1 MADVRI
7 NGRRYPSLQS
17 IDSVQVLYQ
26 RLELIAQESAS
37 EITGLLLDGKDIDLE
52 NIVRYKISLH
62 AEDKV
67 EVHMETVQQMS
78 FECLQVA
85 QEIAELLVFDIKV
98 ATLNVWDGT
107 SQQLKTLETLLQDS
121 EKFLLLA
128 ARPLELMN
136 ADSSKL
142 PAAAKQCLRQ
152 LDEVAQHLEDTALLA
167 VTGNNKESC
176 AVMLQRLLPSIERW
190 LGLSGVFAEQLQINK
205 INKIDNFDVGL
216 NTATK

>member
-17 IDSVQVLYQ
+17 IDSIQNLFSK
-26 RLELIAQESAS
+26 LEQIARDAQS
-37 EITGLLLDGKDIDLE
+37 EITELHMDGKEIEIE
-52 NIVRYKISLH
+52 NVARYKLKLH
-62 AEDKV
+62 AEDKI

-128 ARPLELMN
+128 ARPLELMGT
-136 ADSSKL
+136 DVDRL
-142 PAAAKQCLRQ
+142 PLSAKQCLVQ
-152 LDEVAQHLEDTALLA
+152 LDEVAKHLEDTALLA
-167 VTGNNKESC
+167 VTGHNKDAC
-176 AVMLQRLLPSIERW
+176 AVMLQRLMPGIEKW
-190 LGLSGVFAEQLQINK
+190 LGLSGVFAEQMQINK
-205 INKIDNFDVGL
+205 VENFVVGGKL
-216 NTATK
+216 EAK